1 MQTSQNCPSFTN
13 CLKVFIPD
21 ILIHFDYIH
30 DCRICIGAVALFS
43 LKITYFTP
51 YFERRSLERGEV
63 INFLLM
69 WDGAV
74 KWRLRCFFAE
84 DDTFLFNF
92 ILNQG
97 GWSVKQM
104 SVSVWF
110 IMLGHREVSEIM
122 WRVILQ
128 WLWYNWTAKP
138 LTLKHI
144 LTKKIINRYFFL
156 PLFTNVL
163 PEKAEV
169 RENCRE
175 LASK

>member
-1 MQTSQNCPSFTN
+1 M
-13 CLKVFIPD
+13 
-21 ILIHFDYIH
+21 
-30 DCRICIGAVALFS
+30 LFS
-43 LKITYFTP
+43 LEVTYFTP

-110 IMLGHREVSEIM
+110 IMLGHGEVSEIM

-144 LTKKIINRYFFL
+144 LTKKIINSRKDYQIQFSFPRGAKNNKHLPIMIWHDIRVFFFVNGIL
-156 PLFTNVL
+156 TVP
-163 PEKAEV
+163 
-169 RENCRE
+169 
-175 LASK
+175 